1 MSKVYTKMGDKG
13 TTALYTGQRLPK
25 YSTRVE
31 TYGIIDEAQAV
42 LGMARAAAHLQEVKD
57 DIYALQKDLW
67 ILMADTASLGKDP
80 DITDER
86 VEELEQMIDKYDAR
100 LEPLTKFLVPG
111 ETAAEAFLNV
121 ARTVVRRAERSYWK
135 LHAEEGEEV
144 NEVDIRYLNRLSD
157 VCYILGRAESE
168 LK

>member
-1 MSKVYTKMGDKG
+1 MIKG
-13 TTALYTGQRLPK
+13 RRRYIQDNAFPNTALVSKR
-25 YSTRVE
+25 
-31 TYGIIDEAQAV
+31 
-42 LGMARAAAHLQEVKD
+42 
-57 DIYALQKDLW
+57 
-67 ILMADTASLGKDP
+67 
-80 DITDER
+80 TDER